1 MENSNVVAGVTLAP
15 PVVGRITM
23 GHVAVRGDKAIPQ
36 KDDFFRITS
45 LVQNKDRSWEA
56 HPIEATV
63 RRACGAQAKLAA
75 IPVRIAYDAPSLTLI
90 NRYTAFDGKSGRVL
104 CAGNGAR
111 ARRATEDAVRDIGC
125 PRPEA
130 CEYGVRMRCK
140 SYTRVH
146 LRIEGQTDEFGVF
159 VLRTTGH
166 NTLRYLSAR
175 LNALHG
181 LTHGKLAGLPMLL
194 VLRAKSTTASFRE
207 PVYFADL
214 TTRPEQT
221 LLAAIEAM
229 RAYQREFEAAGL
241 SLPALEAQLLAG
253 LANGDFSDEIEDVDE
268 WVGDE
273 TLLTQATGNLARQ
286 GLRGLDAAVAAAAP
300 NAVAAALKR
309 CDDATARAESPE
321 PGDTSTTVATGT
333 LPSTE
338 VAPATARANA
348 DATQMASPPPSPAGT
363 RPLLPRNDGRPPLPP
378 ALKQQTP
385 RVRAPA

>member
-23 GHVAVRGDKAIPQ
+23 GHVVVRGDKAIPQ

-45 LVQNKDRSWEA
+45 LVQNKDRSWDA

-63 RRACGAQAKLAA
+63 RAACGAQEKLAA
-75 IPVRIAYDAPSLTLI
+75 IPVRIAYDSPALTLI
-90 NRYTAFDGKSGRVL
+90 NRYTAFDAKSGRVL

-111 ARRATEDAVRDIGC
+111 ARRATEDGVRDIDC

-130 CEYGVRMRCK
+130 CEYGVRMRCR

-146 LRIEGQTDEFGVF
+146 FRVEGQTDEFGVF

-181 LTHGKLAGLPMLL
+181 LTQGKLAGLPMLL

-214 TTRPEQT
+214 TTRSDQT
-221 LLAAIEAM
+221 LFTAIADM
-229 RAYQREFEAAGL
+229 RAYQHEFEAAGL

-253 LANGDFSDEIEDVDE
+253 LANSDFSDEIEDVDE
-268 WVGDE
+268 WVSDDA
-273 TLLTQATGNLARQ
+273 LLAQASGNLARR
-286 GLRGLDAAVAAAAP
+286 GLRGLDAALAAVAPPDVAIALSHRDGATAPTAAP
-300 NAVAAALKR
+300 ERGAPPATEAEA
-309 CDDATARAESPE
+309 ATA
-321 PGDTSTTVATGT
+321 
-333 LPSTE
+333 
-338 VAPATARANA
+338 
-348 DATQMASPPPSPAGT
+348 ASPPPSQT
-363 RPLLPRNDGRPPLPP
+363 RSRPPLPVVV
-378 ALKQQTP
+378 AQQAP
-385 RVRAPA
+385 RVRTPA